1 MANRQPGSKTPAE
14 NSGRQRRSSHRIE
27 VSLPLLIRGRDVHDD
42 RFEDTAASYNL
53 SREGASFLTRR
64 ELQIGQPLD
73 LIVRLPRPGRELG
86 AGDFETTA
94 DVMRVVDKGHGEWEV
109 GVHFTGPRFRTYMPE
124 TA

>member
-1 MANRQPGSKTPAE
+1 MPNRKPNRKTSAE
-14 NSGRQRRSSHRIE
+14 DSGRQRRTSHRIE

-42 RFEDTAASYNL
+42 PFEDTAASYNL

-64 ELQIGQPLD
+64 ELQVGQPLD
-73 LIVRLPRPGRELG
+73 LIVRLPRPGRPAGE
-86 AGDFETTA
+86 GDFETTA

-109 GVHFTGPRFRTYMPE
+109 GVHFTGPRFRTYMSE